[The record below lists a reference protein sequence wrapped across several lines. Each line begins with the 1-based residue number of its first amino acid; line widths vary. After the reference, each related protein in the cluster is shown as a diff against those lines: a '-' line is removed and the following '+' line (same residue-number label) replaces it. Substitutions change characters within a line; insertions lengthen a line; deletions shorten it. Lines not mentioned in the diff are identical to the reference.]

1 VFGLLYNNNNNDN
14 HNNES
19 IPIDNTIATTD
30 DFVPYKFLVPLSTDT
45 LTSTPTTTLVV
56 SSSDISPRS
65 SSPLRSALDSLQRL
79 TMLSN
84 KPMTLSSPTVANN
97 SSTSA
102 TVDVYKGSLFGSSP
116 LVINSLSK
124 SIPVNDLE
132 GTVTS
137 STTTDD
143 DTHPSNI
150 KGWSSSLMSSVSA
163 SAQARFTSPLRSS
176 LIGKFNRLTAQSIA
190 NRTTVQLDSTTTS
203 TTTGFGIQSSAIDT
217 DELVPYKFLVPSSSS
232 SSSLTANELPSQSTT
247 QQQHQQ
253 LKSPTTSIRRLG
265 FFLGSPTKSVDTQ
278 AQVPASMMISTPSSS
293 YTNNYINSSTIDN
306 QYTTLQQ
313 SLLVEEK
320 HVMSPLQSAWTSWP
334 SLVRPHTDAASPSSS
349 SSSSSFTSPLTRRSK
364 GRLIKNT
371 IITVDEETAH
381 ETDNGKYEEMRG
393 QIDSLVDTIEKLGQK
408 MNTQLQ
414 SKSDEIE
421 QMKEK
426 LTAANSNADQLS
438 SNNSQLQQQCA
449 YAYNEYRNLEQYAM
463 RLNQEREML
472 MVEVQQA
479 NQMVDQKQA
488 SEYELT
494 QQIQNMSNQCEQL
507 RSQCQQSIRDL
518 TSKNNECNSRIEQMS
533 VEYNALM
540 LENMNLKKQNTEL
553 SKLVPTLE
561 SKVENL
567 QFSNRQLQSAQEEL
581 SAKYQQQLL
590 STGSKIAIGF
600 QQHDQ
605 FNG

>member
-1 VFGLLYNNNNNDN
+1 
-14 HNNES
+14 
-19 IPIDNTIATTD
+19 
-30 DFVPYKFLVPLSTDT
+30 
-45 LTSTPTTTLVV
+45 
-56 SSSDISPRS
+56 
-65 SSPLRSALDSLQRL
+65 
-79 TMLSN
+79 
-84 KPMTLSSPTVANN
+84 
-97 SSTSA
+97 
-102 TVDVYKGSLFGSSP
+102 
-116 LVINSLSK
+116 
-124 SIPVNDLE
+124 
-132 GTVTS
+132 
-137 STTTDD
+137 
-143 DTHPSNI
+143 
-150 KGWSSSLMSSVSA
+150 
-163 SAQARFTSPLRSS
+163 
-176 LIGKFNRLTAQSIA
+176 
-190 NRTTVQLDSTTTS
+190 
-203 TTTGFGIQSSAIDT
+203 
-217 DELVPYKFLVPSSSS
+217 
-232 SSSLTANELPSQSTT
+232 
-247 QQQHQQ
+247 
-253 LKSPTTSIRRLG
+253 
-265 FFLGSPTKSVDTQ
+265 
-278 AQVPASMMISTPSSS
+278 
-293 YTNNYINSSTIDN
+293 
-306 QYTTLQQ
+306 
-313 SLLVEEK
+313 
-320 HVMSPLQSAWTSWP
+320 
-334 SLVRPHTDAASPSSS
+334 
-349 SSSSSFTSPLTRRSK
+349 
-364 GRLIKNT
+364 
-371 IITVDEETAH
+371 
-381 ETDNGKYEEMRG
+381 MRG

-533 VEYNALM
+533 LEYNALM